1 MVAGASSLT
10 IESGEEP
17 VKPGRRHVLQIG
29 ASAIAAAACPRFAW
43 AQAYPNRAV
52 RIVAGYPPGSAADV
66 MARLMGQ
73 WLTER
78 LGQTF
83 IVENRPGAGN
93 NLATEAVANA
103 PADGYTLLLS
113 TSANAINATLYDKL
127 NFNFLRDIAPAAS
140 LVRGPLVLEV
150 TPSLPARTVPE
161 LIAHAKDNPR
171 KLNMASSGNGTVAHV
186 AGELF
191 KMQAGIDMVHVP
203 YRGSPPA
210 LTDLIGGQV
219 QVLFDPMLSSVDFIK
234 AGRLRPLAVTTAAR
248 WEGLPEVPAMAEFIP
263 GFEASLWLGLG
274 APRNTPPDVIGKLNT
289 EINTALADT
298 KMRTRLAGLGATV
311 FPLSPS
317 EFGKFV
323 ADDTEKW
330 SKVVKFSG
338 AKAD

>member
-1 MVAGASSLT
+1 
-10 IESGEEP
+10 
-17 VKPGRRHVLQIG
+17 
-29 ASAIAAAACPRFAW
+29 
-43 AQAYPNRAV
+43 
-52 RIVAGYPPGSAADV
+52 
-66 MARLMGQ
+66 
-73 WLTER
+73 
-78 LGQTF
+78 
-83 IVENRPGAGN
+83 
-93 NLATEAVANA
+93 
-103 PADGYTLLLS
+103 
-113 TSANAINATLYDKL
+113 
-127 NFNFLRDIAPAAS
+127 
-140 LVRGPLVLEV
+140 
-150 TPSLPARTVPE
+150 
-161 LIAHAKDNPR
+161 
-171 KLNMASSGNGTVAHV
+171 MASSGNGTVAHV